1 MVRMT
6 YSSALAL
13 FRDAKPVTSMTLTSR
28 HIDMV
33 QMMDIGI
40 DVRASL
46 GPADDDIKAGRRPT
60 AATSIVVEAYND
72 LVRKHGAP

>member
-1 MVRMT
+1 MVHIT

-13 FRDAKPVTSMTLTSR
+13 FRDAKPITSMTLTSR

-33 QMMDIGI
+33 QMMDIPI

-60 AATSIVVEAYND
+60 AATSVVVEAFND
-72 LVRKHGAP
+72 LIKKHGSP